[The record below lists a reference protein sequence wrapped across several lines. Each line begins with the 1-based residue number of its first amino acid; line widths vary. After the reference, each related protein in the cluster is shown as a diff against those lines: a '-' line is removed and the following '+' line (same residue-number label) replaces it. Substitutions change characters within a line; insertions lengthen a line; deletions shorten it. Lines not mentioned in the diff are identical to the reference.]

1 MYKDYE
7 DELQLLIDKVE
18 GASDETWEE
27 LVNELDVRM
36 HPDSLRKS
44 FNVGRYSGYQVAKYY
59 QEKFTNE
66 YCSDEEIEKLESL
79 KNEIYKEKIKYQDAR
94 REYRKHLSAE
104 ARYENLAD
112 ILREEVKKLNDLPTY
127 KLGENVKKNITP
139 KYAIASWSDWHIGAK
154 VDSQWGYY
162 SIDTAQERVNQLVRK
177 IQKYALEQNITDLV
191 IEINGDMIEGGII
204 LAAKIQSEEDSVA
217 QIAIVSE
224 MLANAINELKPYF
237 RNIKV
242 VTTLG
247 NHGRLVPDKKASV
260 NKENMEMLIPEFL
273 RLRISKDI
281 PIITSHGMDFV
292 KYNFDGKTIVLSHGQ
307 NDKGA
312 HILEDFVKIYGEVP
326 DEIHTAHVHNYSDK
340 RIGNVC
346 VTVNGSLKGSDE
358 YSINLRENSK
368 PSQNL
373 IVYGEDRCVYEL
385 ILD

>member
-139 KYAIASWSDWHIGAK
+139 KYAILQLSDWHAGAI
-154 VDSQWGYY
+154 VDTQWNYY
-162 SIDTAQERVNQLVRK
+162 SIDVMRDRAKQLANKVK
-177 IQKYALEQNITDLV
+177 KHALINNITDLM
-191 IEINGDMIEGGII
+191 IEINGDMVHGII
-204 LAAKIQSEEDSVA
+204 NVSNRVQSEEDVVSQIIIVA
-217 QIAIVSE
+217 EV
-224 MLANAINELKPYF
+224 LANLINEIKPYF
-237 RNIKV
+237 KNIKV

-247 NHGRLVPDKKASV
+247 NHGRLISDKKASV
-260 NKENMEMLIPEFL
+260 AKENMEMLIPEFL
-273 RLRISKDI
+273 RLRLDKSITIIS
-281 PIITSHGMDFV
+281 SQGLDFT
-292 KYNFDGKTIVLSHGQ
+292 KYEFGGKTICLAHGQ
-307 NDKGA
+307 NDKINSVIENFA
-312 HILEDFVKIYGEVP
+312 KMYKTVP
-326 DEIHTAHVHNYSDK
+326 DEIHLGHTHSHK
-340 RIGNVC
+340 
-346 VTVNGSLKGSDE
+346 
-358 YSINLRENSK
+358 NLNDC
-368 PSQNL
+368 N
-373 IVYGEDRCVYEL
+373 IYVVVMVA
-385 ILD
+385 